1 MTKNILQDTDKGARR
16 RGRQRKRW
24 EDNIKE
30 WTGLDFSETQRVA
43 DDGKKWKQLI
53 ASSSVVPQRHYG
65 IDDDD
70 DDDDLAVDS
79 GAYW

>member
-1 MTKNILQDTDKGARR
+1 MTKTVLQGTVRGARR

-30 WTGLDFSETQRVA
+30 WTGLDFSETQRAA
-43 DDGKKWKQLI
+43 DDRKKWRQLV
-53 ASSSVVPQRHYG
+53 SMSSVVPNG

-70 DDDDLAVDS
+70 DDDDEEIP
-79 GAYW
+79 